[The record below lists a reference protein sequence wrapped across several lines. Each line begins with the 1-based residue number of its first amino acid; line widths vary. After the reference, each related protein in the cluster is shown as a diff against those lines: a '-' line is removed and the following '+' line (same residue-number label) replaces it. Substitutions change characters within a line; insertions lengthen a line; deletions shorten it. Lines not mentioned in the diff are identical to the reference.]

1 MENIMTIIDV
11 LAIAYT
17 IAAVCVCVYWIFKE

>member
-1 MENIMTIIDV
+1 MENLMTIIDI

-17 IAAVCVCVYWIFKE
+17 IAAVCVCGYFIFKE

>member
-1 MENIMTIIDV
+1 MERTVTVIDV

-17 IAAVCVCVYWIFKE
+17 IAAVCVCGYWAFKE